1 MMKNKRISIIVMI
14 LGLMISMFS
23 QTINYSGISDIMLAQ
38 NDDTAESVETE
49 AATPRIKSKKK
60 SEYKDNMSPMIAS
73 GLSLLLPGAGEFY
86 GKDYI
91 RSGIFL
97 GIEAIAVS
105 VWYVYDSE
113 GDDKTSEF
121 ETFADANFSE
131 DIYYGGL
138 MGMSQNF
145 LDYLNDSDWIDA
157 SEVYSLDY
165 FSDRDNWTW
174 EEQDSLSVV
183 DMLELSFLSNDTET
197 PEFEGFNGT
206 NINLDGKVDQFSHN
220 LPATKTQ
227 QYYEMVG
234 KYHQFACGWNDFE
247 GYSYNP
253 DGSVEMIDELVINAA
268 GDSTYVSRPKLLED
282 GDLGSV
288 FDYSKDGGY
297 DSAAKVD
304 IYEDM
309 RHEANMAY
317 EAGQNWLMITL
328 LNHVASAFDAAY
340 VIKSK
345 YSIETKLRIENNDKA
360 DALGLDNYKLTYS
373 VNW

>member
-1 MMKNKRISIIVMI
+1 MMKNKIISIIVMI
-14 LGLMISMFS
+14 LGFTISMFS

-38 NDDTAESVETE
+38 NEDTVENVDIE
-49 AATPRIKSKKK
+49 ASTPRIKSKKK

-97 GIEAIAVS
+97 GVEAVALS
-105 VWYVYDSE
+105 MWYIYDSE
-113 GDDKTSEF
+113 GDDFTSEF
-121 ETFADANFSE
+121 ETFADTNFSE
-131 DIYYGGL
+131 DLYYGGL

-145 LDYLNDSDWIDA
+145 LNYLNNSDWIDA
-157 SEVYSLDY
+157 SEIWNLDY
-165 FSDRDNWTW
+165 FSNRDNWTW
-174 EEQDSLSVV
+174 DEKDSLAVA
-183 DMLELSFLSNDTET
+183 DMLKLSFLSDDTDT
-197 PEFEGFNGT
+197 FAIEGFNGI
-206 NINLDGKVDQFSHN
+206 NINLAGKSAQFSHN
-220 LPATKTQ
+220 LPKTKTQ

-234 KYHQFACGWNDFE
+234 KYHQFACGWSDFE
-247 GYSYNP
+247 GYERNT
-253 DGSVEMIDELVINAA
+253 DGTVVMIEDLVISTD
-268 GDSTYVSRPKLLED
+268 GDSTYVIRPKLKED
-282 GDLGSV
+282 GNLSEI
-288 FDYSKDGGY
+288 FDYSEDGGY
-297 DSAAKVD
+297 NSASHVD
-304 IYEDM
+304 FYEDL
-309 RHEANMAY
+309 RYEANMAY
-317 EAGQNWLMITL
+317 EAGQNWLMVTL